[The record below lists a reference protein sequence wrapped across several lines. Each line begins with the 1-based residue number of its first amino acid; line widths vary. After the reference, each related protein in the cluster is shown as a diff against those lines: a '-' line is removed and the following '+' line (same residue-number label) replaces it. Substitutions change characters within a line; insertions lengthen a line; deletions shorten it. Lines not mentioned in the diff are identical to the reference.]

1 MGFWPYFDT
10 LKIYTIDTDKKGKHS
25 EGYYEGFR
33 IVEEIPPVKSYT
45 FKIKK
50 SEEKKVEEK

>member
-33 IVEEIPPVKSYT
+33 NEESPRR
-45 FKIKK
+45 IKRR
-50 SEEKKVEEK
+50 

>member
-1 MGFWPYFDT
+1 M
-10 LKIYTIDTDKKGKHS
+10 KVSEMKKAL
-25 EGYYEGFR
+25 EELNDDDEI

-50 SEEKKVEEK
+50 VEEK